1 MFKEAISV
9 ENLKGFILTAV
20 ALLYGWLVFDYLV
33 FKDLS
38 PSNFDSKASATSE
51 GKKR

>member
-20 ALLYGWLVFDYLV
+20 ALLYGWL
-33 FKDLS
+33 
-38 PSNFDSKASATSE
+38 
-51 GKKR
+51 